1 MLMVDICVMILNKTL
16 KLTITFSI
24 LLLVNSC
31 GSIKEYVGLTDEDA
45 ERELINSTPE
55 LVLPPDFGKR
65 ATKSGISNK
74 KSNFVDQSQMS
85 FMPSPQTVQPRVSNF
100 IAPDF
105 SLPSSKTPSDSLEQ
119 FKQNRR
125 FTIGEWVYGEYV
137 QGYKEGNIYYKP
149 VYDKGYNFSRR
160 YLPSQNINSFRAPI
174 QQPFGY
180 FTPQQPP
187 VQEFSNKPETNIEN
201 FGDLPILE

>member
-1 MLMVDICVMILNKTL
+1 MISNKFF
-16 KLTITFSI
+16 KLVINLSII
-24 LLLVNSC
+24 LLINSC
-31 GSIKEYVGLTDEDA
+31 GTIKEYVGLSDEDV

-55 LVLPPDFGKR
+55 LVLPPDFGKK
-65 ATKSGISNK
+65 ATKSGMINK
-74 KSNFVDQSQMS
+74 RNDFAGQSPMDFIPNQ
-85 FMPSPQTVQPRVSNF
+85 QTVQPRVSNF
-100 IAPDF
+100 IAPNF
-105 SLPSSKTPSDSLEQ
+105 YLPSSKTPSDSLEK

-149 VYDKGYNFSRR
+149 IYDKGYNFSRR
-160 YLPSQNINSFRAPI
+160 YLPNQNINSFRAPM

-180 FTPQQPP
+180 FTPNPP
-187 VQEFSNKPETNIEN
+187 TQEFSNKPETNIEN

>member
-1 MLMVDICVMILNKTL
+1 MLTVGICVMILNKIL
-16 KLTITFSI
+16 RLSI
-24 LLLVNSC
+24 IYSIVLVVNSC
-31 GSIKEYVGLTDEDA
+31 GSIKEYVGLSDEDV

-65 ATKSGISNK
+65 ATRSGIPSTK
-74 KSNFVDQSQMS
+74 KTDFVDQSQMS
-85 FMPSPQTVQPRVSNF
+85 FMTSPQTVQPRVSNF
-100 IAPDF
+100 IAQDF
-105 SLPSSKTPSDSLEQ
+105 YLPSSKTPSDSLEQ

-125 FTIGEWVYGEYV
+125 FTIGEWVYGQYV
-137 QGYKEGNIYYKP
+137 QGYKEGNVYYKP

-160 YLPSQNINSFRAPI
+160 YMPNQNINAFRAPM

-180 FTPQQPP
+180 STPQPP
-187 VQEFSNKPETNIEN
+187 KQEFSNKPQTNIEN

>member
-1 MLMVDICVMILNKTL
+1 MLTADICVMILNKIF
-16 KLTITFSI
+16 KLVINFSI
-24 LLLVNSC
+24 ILLINSC
-31 GSIKEYVGLTDEDA
+31 GTIKEYVGLSDEDV

-55 LVLPPDFGKR
+55 LVLPPDFGKK
-65 ATKSGISNK
+65 ATKSGITNK
-74 KSNFVDQSQMS
+74 KNDFAGQSPMA
-85 FMPSPQTVQPRVSNF
+85 FMPNQQTVQPRVSNF
-100 IAPDF
+100 IAPNF
-105 SLPSSKTPSDSLEQ
+105 YLPSSKTPSDSLEK

-160 YLPSQNINSFRAPI
+160 YLPNQNINSFRAPM

-180 FTPQQPP
+180 FTPKPST
-187 VQEFSNKPETNIEN
+187 QEFSNKPETNIEN

>member
-1 MLMVDICVMILNKTL
+1 MD
-16 KLTITFSI
+16 
-24 LLLVNSC
+24 
-31 GSIKEYVGLTDEDA
+31 
-45 ERELINSTPE
+45 
-55 LVLPPDFGKR
+55 
-65 ATKSGISNK
+65 
-74 KSNFVDQSQMS
+74 
-85 FMPSPQTVQPRVSNF
+85 FMPNPQTVQPRVSNF
-100 IAPDF
+100 IAPNF
-105 SLPSSKTPSDSLEQ
+105 YLPSSKTPSDSLEK

-160 YLPSQNINSFRAPI
+160 YLPNQNINSFRAPM

-180 FTPQQPP
+180 FTPKPSTQG
-187 VQEFSNKPETNIEN
+187 FSNKQETNIEN

>member
-1 MLMVDICVMILNKTL
+1 MILNKIF
-16 KLTITFSI
+16 KLVVNLSI
-24 LLLVNSC
+24 IMLINSC
-31 GSIKEYVGLTDEDA
+31 GTIKEYVGLSDEDV

-55 LVLPPDFGKR
+55 LVLPPDFGKK
-65 ATKSGISNK
+65 ATKSGIKNK
-74 KSNFVDQSQMS
+74 KNDFAGQSPMAFIPNQ
-85 FMPSPQTVQPRVSNF
+85 QTVQPRVSNF
-100 IAPDF
+100 IAPN
-105 SLPSSKTPSDSLEQ
+105 LYTPSSKTPSDSLEK

-160 YLPSQNINSFRAPI
+160 YLPNQNINSFRAPM

-180 FTPQQPP
+180 FTPIPST
-187 VQEFSNKPETNIEN
+187 QEFPNKPETNIEN

>member
-1 MLMVDICVMILNKTL
+1 MILNKIFKFVINL
-16 KLTITFSI
+16 SII
-24 LLLVNSC
+24 LLINSC
-31 GSIKEYVGLTDEDA
+31 GTIKEYVGLSDEDV

-55 LVLPPDFGKR
+55 LVLPPDFGKK
-65 ATKSGISNK
+65 ATKSGIKNK
-74 KSNFVDQSQMS
+74 KNDFAGQSPMAFIPNQ
-85 FMPSPQTVQPRVSNF
+85 QTVQPRVSNF
-100 IAPDF
+100 IAPN
-105 SLPSSKTPSDSLEQ
+105 LYTPSSKTPSDSLEK

-160 YLPSQNINSFRAPI
+160 YLPNQNINSFRAPM

-180 FTPQQPP
+180 FTPKPSTQG
-187 VQEFSNKPETNIEN
+187 FSNKQETNIEN

>member
-1 MLMVDICVMILNKTL
+1 MILNKIFKFVINL
-16 KLTITFSI
+16 SII
-24 LLLVNSC
+24 LLINSC
-31 GSIKEYVGLTDEDA
+31 GTIKEYVGLSDEDV

-55 LVLPPDFGKR
+55 LVLPPDFGKK
-65 ATKSGISNK
+65 ATKSGIKNK
-74 KSNFVDQSQMS
+74 KNDFAGQSPMAFIPNQ
-85 FMPSPQTVQPRVSNF
+85 QTVQPRVSNF
-100 IAPDF
+100 IAPN
-105 SLPSSKTPSDSLEQ
+105 LYTPSSKTPSDSLEK

-160 YLPSQNINSFRAPI
+160 YLPNQNINSFRAPM

-180 FTPQQPP
+180 FTPIPST
-187 VQEFSNKPETNIEN
+187 QEFPNKPETNIEN

>member
-1 MLMVDICVMILNKTL
+1 MILNKTF
-16 KLTITFSI
+16 KLVNKFSI
-24 LLLVNSC
+24 ILLINTC
-31 GSIKEYVGLTDEDA
+31 GTIKEYVGLSDEDV

-55 LVLPPDFGKR
+55 LVLPPDFGKK
-65 ATKSGISNK
+65 ATKSGITNK
-74 KSNFVDQSQMS
+74 KNDFAGQSPMAFIPNQ
-85 FMPSPQTVQPRVSNF
+85 QTVQPRVSNF
-100 IAPDF
+100 IAPNF
-105 SLPSSKTPSDSLEQ
+105 NLPSSKTPSDSLEK

-160 YLPSQNINSFRAPI
+160 YLPNQNINSFRAPI

-180 FTPQQPP
+180 FNPKPST
-187 VQEFSNKPETNIEN
+187 QEFSNRYETNIEN

>member
-1 MLMVDICVMILNKTL
+1 MILNKIF
-16 KLTITFSI
+16 KLVINFSI
-24 LLLVNSC
+24 ILLINSC
-31 GSIKEYVGLTDEDA
+31 GTIKEYVGLSDEDV

-55 LVLPPDFGKR
+55 LVLPPDFGKK
-65 ATKSGISNK
+65 ATKSRIKNK
-74 KSNFVDQSQMS
+74 KNDFLEQSALALV
-85 FMPSPQTVQPRVSNF
+85 PNPQTVQPRVSNF
-100 IAPDF
+100 IAPNF
-105 SLPSSKTPSDSLEQ
+105 YPPSSITPSDSLEK

-160 YLPSQNINSFRAPI
+160 YLPNQNVNSFRAPM

-180 FTPQQPP
+180 IPP
-187 VQEFSNKPETNIEN
+187 KPSIQEFSNKPETNIEN

>member
-1 MLMVDICVMILNKTL
+1 MADICVMILNKIL
-16 KLTITFSI
+16 KLSITFSI
-24 LLLVNSC
+24 IFLINSC
-31 GSIKEYVGLTDEDA
+31 GSIKEYVGLTDEDV

-65 ATKSGISNK
+65 ATKSGIPSNK
-74 KSNFVDQSQMS
+74 SDFGEQSQIA

-100 IAPDF
+100 IAPNF
-105 SLPSSKTPSDSLEQ
+105 YSPSSKTPSDSLEQ
-119 FKQNRR
+119 FKQNRK
-125 FTIGEWVYGEYV
+125 FTIGEWVYGQYV

-149 VYDKGYNFSRR
+149 LYDKGYNFSRR
-160 YLPSQNINSFRAPI
+160 YIPNQNINSFRAPV

-180 FTPQQPP
+180 FTPQPQM
-187 VQEFSNKPETNIEN
+187 QEFSNKPETNIEN

>member
-1 MLMVDICVMILNKTL
+1 MILNKFF
-16 KLTITFSI
+16 KLVINFSI
-24 LLLVNSC
+24 ILLINSC
-31 GSIKEYVGLTDEDA
+31 GTIKEYVGLSDEDV

-55 LVLPPDFGKR
+55 LVLPPDFGKQ
-65 ATKSGISNK
+65 ATKSEIRNK
-74 KSNFVDQSQMS
+74 KNDFVGQPPMAFIPNQ
-85 FMPSPQTVQPRVSNF
+85 QTVQPRVSNF
-100 IAPDF
+100 IAPNF
-105 SLPSSKTPSDSLEQ
+105 YPPSSKTPSDSLEK

-160 YLPSQNINSFRAPI
+160 YLPNQNINSFRAPM

-180 FTPQQPP
+180 LPP
-187 VQEFSNKPETNIEN
+187 KPSIQEFSNKPETNIEN

>member
-1 MLMVDICVMILNKTL
+1 MILNKIFKFVINL
-16 KLTITFSI
+16 SII
-24 LLLVNSC
+24 LLINSC
-31 GSIKEYVGLTDEDA
+31 GTIKEYVGLSDEDV

-55 LVLPPDFGKR
+55 LVLPPDFGKK
-65 ATKSGISNK
+65 ATKSGIKNK
-74 KSNFVDQSQMS
+74 KNDFAGQSPMAFIPNQ
-85 FMPSPQTVQPRVSNF
+85 QTVQPRVSNF
-100 IAPDF
+100 IAPN
-105 SLPSSKTPSDSLEQ
+105 LYTPSSKTPSDSLEK

-160 YLPSQNINSFRAPI
+160 YLPNQNINSFRAPM

-180 FTPQQPP
+180 FTPIPST
-187 VQEFSNKPETNIEN
+187 QEFPNIPETNIEN
-201 FGDLPILE
+201 FGDLPILD

>member
-1 MLMVDICVMILNKTL
+1 MILNKIF
-16 KLTITFSI
+16 KLVIKLSI
-24 LLLVNSC
+24 ILLVNSC
-31 GSIKEYVGLTDEDA
+31 GTIKEYVGLSDEDV

-65 ATKSGISNK
+65 ATKSRISNK
-74 KSNFVDQSQMS
+74 KSDFPDQSQMA
-85 FMPSPQTVQPRVSNF
+85 FMPNPQTVQPRVSNF
-100 IAPDF
+100 IAPNF
-105 SLPSSKTPSDSLEQ
+105 YIPSSKTPSESLEK

-160 YLPSQNINSFRAPI
+160 YLPNQNINSFRAPM

-180 FTPQQPP
+180 SNPIPSTQQ
-187 VQEFSNKPETNIEN
+187 FSNKPETNIEN

>member
-1 MLMVDICVMILNKTL
+1 MTSNKILQFA
-16 KLTITFSI
+16 ITFSI
-24 LLLVNSC
+24 VILVNSC
-31 GSIKEYVGLTDEDA
+31 ASIKEYVGLTDEDA

-65 ATKSGISNK
+65 ATQSSMPSK
-74 KSNFVDQSQMS
+74 KNDFIDQSQMA

-100 IAPDF
+100 MAPNLY
-105 SLPSSKTPSDSLEQ
+105 LPSSKTPSDSLEQ

-125 FTIGEWVYGEYV
+125 FTIGEWVYGQYV
-137 QGYKEGNIYYKP
+137 EGYKEGNIYYKP

-160 YLPSQNINSFRAPI
+160 YIPNQNINSFRAPI

-180 FTPQQPP
+180 FTPKPQE
-187 VQEFSNKPETNIEN
+187 QEFLNKPETSIEN

>member
-1 MLMVDICVMILNKTL
+1 MVDICVMILNKIF
-16 KLTITFSI
+16 KLVVNFSI
-24 LLLVNSC
+24 ILLINSC
-31 GSIKEYVGLTDEDA
+31 GTIKEYVGISDEDV

-55 LVLPPDFGKR
+55 LVLPPDFGKK
-65 ATKSGISNK
+65 ATKSGITNK
-74 KSNFVDQSQMS
+74 KNDFVR
-85 FMPSPQTVQPRVSNF
+85 PIANGLHYQTNKL
-100 IAPDF
+100 F
-105 SLPSSKTPSDSLEQ
+105 SLGCQISLLHNFYPPSSKTPSDSLEK

-160 YLPSQNINSFRAPI
+160 YLPNQNINSFRAPM

-180 FTPQQPP
+180 FTPKP
-187 VQEFSNKPETNIEN
+187 SNTR
-201 FGDLPILE
+201 IL

>member
-1 MLMVDICVMILNKTL
+1 MILNKIF
-16 KLTITFSI
+16 KLVINLSII
-24 LLLVNSC
+24 LLINSC
-31 GSIKEYVGLTDEDA
+31 GTIKEYVGLSDEDV

-55 LVLPPDFGKR
+55 LVLPPDFGKK
-65 ATKSGISNK
+65 ATKNRITNK
-74 KSNFVDQSQMS
+74 KNDFAGQSPMAFIPNQL
-85 FMPSPQTVQPRVSNF
+85 TVQPKVSNF
-100 IAPDF
+100 IAPNF
-105 SLPSSKTPSDSLEQ
+105 YPPSSKTPSDSLEK

-125 FTIGEWVYGEYV
+125 FSIGEWVYGEYI

-160 YLPSQNINSFRAPI
+160 YLPNQNINSFRAPM

-180 FTPQQPP
+180 FAPKPST
-187 VQEFSNKPETNIEN
+187 QEFSNKPETNIEN

>member
-1 MLMVDICVMILNKTL
+1 MILNKIF
-16 KLTITFSI
+16 KLVVNLSI
-24 LLLVNSC
+24 IMLINSC
-31 GSIKEYVGLTDEDA
+31 GTIKEYVGLSDEDV

-55 LVLPPDFGKR
+55 LVLPPDFGKK
-65 ATKSGISNK
+65 AIKSGITNK
-74 KSNFVDQSQMS
+74 ENDFAGQSPMAFIPNQ
-85 FMPSPQTVQPRVSNF
+85 QTVQPRVSNF
-100 IAPDF
+100 IAPN
-105 SLPSSKTPSDSLEQ
+105 LYTPSSKTPSDSLEK

-160 YLPSQNINSFRAPI
+160 YLPNQNINSFRAPM

-180 FTPQQPP
+180 FAPKPLT
-187 VQEFSNKPETNIEN
+187 QEFSNKPETNIEN

>member
-1 MLMVDICVMILNKTL
+1 MILNKIF
-16 KLTITFSI
+16 KLVINFSI
-24 LLLVNSC
+24 ILLINSC
-31 GSIKEYVGLTDEDA
+31 GTIKEYVGLSDEDV
-45 ERELINSTPE
+45 ERELISSTPE
-55 LVLPPDFGKR
+55 LVLPPDFGKK
-65 ATKSGISNK
+65 ATKSGITNK
-74 KSNFVDQSQMS
+74 KNDFADQPPVAFIPNQ
-85 FMPSPQTVQPRVSNF
+85 QAVQPRISNF
-100 IAPDF
+100 IAPNF
-105 SLPSSKTPSDSLEQ
+105 YLPSSKTPSDSLEK

-160 YLPSQNINSFRAPI
+160 YLPNQNINSFRAPM

-180 FTPQQPP
+180 FTPNPSTE
-187 VQEFSNKPETNIEN
+187 EFSNEQETNIEN